1 MNKTEKFLI
10 KLSVIVILSFMF
22 VVSLAML
29 QFSAQEKE
37 WKEKALKY
45 DEIINSSEEG
55 DK

>member
-10 KLSVIVILSFMF
+10 KLAVIVILSFMF

-29 QFSAQEKE
+29 KYSAQEKE

-45 DEIINSSEEG
+45 DEIMNSSEEG